1 MKISKQ
7 DYTPAVKT
15 GVLIGAILIGLVILL
30 YAIFKIRRVFPTIFY
45 GIFIGYL
52 LLPITNFF
60 SKKIPR
66 FFASLLTITLF
77 LSALILMGY
86 ILIPKIIKEASEV
99 TVNLPNIVNSISAF
113 LENLINK
120 LPLNLRGNLLKSLL
134 DNADSI
140 FKTNIGLLETT
151 FFTTLMQKIRLIPSF
166 FISIVLA
173 FFFMKDSAMLYNV
186 SSKLFKDNKNKS
198 WIKFLKEN
206 NEEIRTYYGT
216 LLIIAICTGIMIGT
230 MSYFVGLKYFLLIGF
245 MDSFLELLPYVG
257 PTIVYII
264 GATFA
269 ALTSLKTFLLFSAF
283 FIAIE
288 IIQSQIVIPH
298 FAGKRIK
305 MPPVA
310 IILLIILGGSLAGVL
325 GIIIAVPSFIVI
337 RNIIKI
343 LRPTFYQTIKTT

>member
-1 MKISKQ
+1 MKPFKKE
-7 DYTPAVKT
+7 YTPVKT
-15 GVLIGAILIGLVILL
+15 GVLIGIILIGLVILL
-30 YAIFKIRRVFPTIFY
+30 YAIFKIRRVFPPIFY

-66 FFASLLTITLF
+66 FFASLLTIALF
-77 LSALILMGY
+77 LSVLILMGY
-86 ILIPKIIKEASEV
+86 MLIPKIIKEASEV
-99 TVNLPNIVNSISAF
+99 TANLPNIINSISIF

-120 LPLNLRGNLLKSLL
+120 LPVNARENLLKSFLG
-134 DNADSI
+134 NADNI
-140 FKTNIGLLETT
+140 FRTNIDLLEKT
-151 FFTTLMQKIRLIPSF
+151 FLTTLLQKIKLIPSF
-166 FISIVLA
+166 FVSIVLA
-173 FFFMKDSAMLYNV
+173 FFFMKDSAMLFNV
-186 SSKLFKDNKNKS
+186 SSKLFKDDNNKS
-198 WIKFLKEN
+198 WLKFLKEN

-230 MSYFVGLKYFLLIGF
+230 MSYFVGLKYFLIIGF

-269 ALTSLKTFLLFSAF
+269 ALTSFKTFLLFSVF

-288 IIQSQIVIPH
+288 VIQSQIVIPH
-298 FAGKRIK
+298 FTGKRIK
-305 MPPVA
+305 MPPIA
-310 IILLIILGGSLAGVL
+310 IILLIIIGGALAGAL

-343 LRPTFYQTIKTT
+343 LRPAFYQTIKTT

>member
-1 MKISKQ
+1 
-7 DYTPAVKT
+7 
-15 GVLIGAILIGLVILL
+15 
-30 YAIFKIRRVFPTIFY
+30 
-45 GIFIGYL
+45 
-52 LLPITNFF
+52 
-60 SKKIPR
+60 
-66 FFASLLTITLF
+66 
-77 LSALILMGY
+77 
-86 ILIPKIIKEASEV
+86 
-99 TVNLPNIVNSISAF
+99 
-113 LENLINK
+113 
-120 LPLNLRGNLLKSLL
+120 
-134 DNADSI
+134 
-140 FKTNIGLLETT
+140 
-151 FFTTLMQKIRLIPSF
+151 MQKIRLIPSF

>member
-1 MKISKQ
+1 MKISKK
-7 DYTPAVKT
+7 DYTPVKT

-30 YAIFKIRRVFPTIFY
+30 YAIFKIRRVFPPIFY

-66 FFASLLTITLF
+66 FFASLLTIALF
-77 LSALILMGY
+77 LSVLILMGY
-86 ILIPKIIKEASEV
+86 MLIPKIIKEASEV
-99 TVNLPNIVNSISAF
+99 AANLPNIINSISIF

-120 LPLNLRGNLLKSLL
+120 LPVNARENLLKLFL
-134 DNADSI
+134 GNADNI
-140 FKTNIGLLETT
+140 FRTNIDLLEKT
-151 FFTTLMQKIRLIPSF
+151 FLTTLLQKIKLIPSF
-166 FISIVLA
+166 FVSIVLA
-173 FFFMKDSAMLYNV
+173 FFFMKDSAMLFNV
-186 SSKLFKDNKNKS
+186 SSKLFKDDNNKS
-198 WIKFLKEN
+198 WLKFLKEN

-230 MSYFVGLKYFLLIGF
+230 MGYFVGLKYFLLIGF

-269 ALTSLKTFLLFSAF
+269 ALTSFKTFLLFSVF

-288 IIQSQIVIPH
+288 VIQSQIVIPH
-298 FAGKRIK
+298 FTGKRIK
-305 MPPVA
+305 MPPIA
-310 IILLIILGGSLAGVL
+310 IILLIIIGGALAGAL

-343 LRPTFYQTIKTT
+343 LRPAFYQTIKTT